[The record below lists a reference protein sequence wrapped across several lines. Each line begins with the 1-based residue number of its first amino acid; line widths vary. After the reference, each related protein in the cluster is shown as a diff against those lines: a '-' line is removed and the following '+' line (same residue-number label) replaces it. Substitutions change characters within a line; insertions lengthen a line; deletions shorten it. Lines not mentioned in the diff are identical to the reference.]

1 MNISLVGGSGFVG
14 TRLIELLKQQ
24 GNHTLLN
31 IDKNQSRFYPE
42 ITTIADVRDK
52 EKLKTLLQGQDMVV
66 LLSAEHSDNVSPV
79 SLYYDVNVEGA
90 RNVTEA
96 MDACGVKNIVFTSS
110 MALYGMNPVNPD
122 EAHPAN
128 PFNHYGRSKW
138 EAEKVLHA
146 WYNKNS
152 ADKTLTII
160 RPTVIFGE
168 RNRGNVYNLLKQIST
183 GRFLKV
189 GSGSNR
195 KSISYVGNVAAFIAW
210 LLDNTQGYNVYNY
223 SDKPDLS
230 MNELIVV
237 VENALGRKI
246 PAIKI
251 PYAIGLSGGY
261 CFDALAKIT
270 GKKLSISSIRVKKF
284 CSISQLNA
292 DKLHATDFKAP
303 FTLAEGL
310 SRTLRFEFIEQA
322 KDDITFVS
330 E

>member
-1 MNISLVGGSGFVG
+1 MKIALIGASGFVG
-14 TRLIELLKQQ
+14 TRLIEILKQQ
-24 GNHTLLN
+24 GEHTLLN

-52 EKLKTLLQGQDMVV
+52 EKLKTLLQGQEMAV
-66 LLSAEHSDNVSPV
+66 LLAAEHSDNVTPV

-96 MDACGVKNIVFTSS
+96 MDVCGVTKIVFTSS
-110 MALYGMNPVNPD
+110 MALYGMHPVSSS
-122 EAHPAN
+122 ETQPAN

-138 EAEKVLHA
+138 QAEEILRA
-146 WYNKNS
+146 WHSKNS
-152 ADKTLTII
+152 VDKTLTII
-160 RPTVIFGE
+160 RPTAIFGE
-168 RNRGNVYNLLKQIST
+168 RNRGNVYNLLRQIST

-189 GSGSNR
+189 GNGNNR

-210 LLDNTQGYNVYNY
+210 LLNNAQGYSVYNY

-230 MNELIVV
+230 MNELITV
-237 VENALGRKI
+237 VENALGKKI
-246 PAIKI
+246 PAVKI
-251 PYAIGLSGGY
+251 PYTLGLLGGR

-270 GKKLSISSIRVKKF
+270 GKKFPVSSIRVRKF
-284 CSISQLNA
+284 CSNSQLNA

-303 FTLAEGL
+303 FILEEGL
-310 SRTLRFEFIEQA
+310 SRTLQYEFVSQA
-322 KDDITFVS
+322 KDDITFIS

>member
-1 MNISLVGGSGFVG
+1 MKISLIGASGFVG
-14 TRLIELLKQQ
+14 TRLIEILKQQ
-24 GNHTLLN
+24 SVHTLLN

-52 EKLKTLLQGQDMVV
+52 DKLKTLLSGQDMVV

-79 SLYYDVNVEGA
+79 SLYYDINVEGA

-96 MDACGVKNIVFTSS
+96 MDACGVKKIVFTSS
-110 MALYGMNPVNPD
+110 MALYGMNPINPD
-122 EAHPAN
+122 ETHPAK

-138 EAEKVLHA
+138 EAEEVLRK
-146 WYNKNS
+146 WYNKNN

-189 GSGSNR
+189 GDGNNR
-195 KSISYVGNVAAFIAW
+195 KSISYVGNVAASIVW
-210 LLDNTQGYNVYNY
+210 LLNNAQGYNVYNY

-230 MNELIVV
+230 MNELISV
-237 VENALGRKI
+237 VENTLEKKI

-251 PYAIGLSGGY
+251 PYALGLFGGY

-284 CSISQLNA
+284 CSGSQLNA
-292 DKLHATDFKAP
+292 DKLHSTDFKPP
-303 FTLAEGL
+303 FTLEEGL
-310 SRTLRFEFIEQA
+310 SRTLQYEFVTPA
-322 KDDITFVS
+322 NDDIIFIS